1 MEVHFLTIFP
11 EFFECA
17 KEFGLFRIAIVRNVL
32 SYYVHN
38 LRDFTK
44 DKHKTTDDAPYGGGA
59 GMVMLVEPIVKGI
72 EYIEENYGKQFK
84 ILTSPQGVKLDQ
96 SLAKELS
103 LKEKILF
110 IPTHYEGV
118 DERVMS
124 YVDMEISIGDYILS
138 GGEIAS
144 LVILDTALR
153 LVEGLLHNKASL
165 SEETFESKLLE
176 YPQYTRPFDFR
187 GESVP
192 EVLRS
197 GNHKEIERFRKKESL
212 RRTLLKRPDLL
223 IKHDFTKEEK
233 ELLKEIAE
241 EIEELIRRIND

>member
-1 MEVHFLTIFP
+1 MEAHFLTIFP

-17 KEFGLFRIAIVRNVL
+17 RSFGLFRVGIERNIL
-32 SYYVHN
+32 YYYVHN

-44 DKHKTTDDAPYGGGA
+44 DKHKTTDDTPYGGGA
-59 GMVMLVEPIVKGI
+59 GMVMLVEPIVKGV

-84 ILTSPQGVKLDQ
+84 ILTSPQGIKLDQ
-96 SLAKELS
+96 TLAKELS
-103 LKEKILF
+103 SKEKILF

-118 DERVMS
+118 DERVMNF
-124 YVDMEISIGDYILS
+124 VDMEVSIGDYVLS

-144 LVILDTALR
+144 LVILDAALR
-153 LVEGLLHNKASL
+153 LVEGLLHNKESL
-165 SEETFESKLLE
+165 SEETFESNLLE

-212 RRTLLKRPDLL
+212 KRTLLKRPDLL
-223 IKHDFTKEEK
+223 LKHEFTKEEK
-233 ELLKEIAE
+233 ELLKEIGL
-241 EIEELIRRIND
+241 EIEELIRRIT

>member
-84 ILTSPQGVKLDQ
+84 ILTSPQGIKLDQ
-96 SLAKELS
+96 TLAKELS
-103 LKEKILF
+103 SKEKILF

-118 DERVMS
+118 DERIMNF
-124 YVDMEISIGDYILS
+124 VDMEVSIGDYVLS

-144 LVILDTALR
+144 LVILDAALR
-153 LVEGLLHNKASL
+153 LVEGLLHNKESL
-165 SEETFESKLLE
+165 SEETFESNLLE

-212 RRTLLKRPDLL
+212 KRTLLKRPDLL
-223 IKHDFTKEEK
+223 LKHEFTKEEK
-233 ELLKEIAE
+233 ELLKEIGL
-241 EIEELIRRIND
+241 EIEELIRRIT

>member
-17 KEFGLFRIAIVRNVL
+17 KDFGLFKVAREKLVL

-44 DKHKTTDDAPYGGGA
+44 DKHKSTDDTPYGGGA

-72 EYIEENYGKQFK
+72 EFVEENYGKQFK
-84 ILTSPQGVKLDQ
+84 ILTSPQGVKFSED
-96 SLAKELS
+96 LAKEIS
-103 LKEKILF
+103 TKEKLLF

-118 DERVMS
+118 DERVMN
-124 YVDMEISIGDYILS
+124 YIDMEISIGDYILS

-144 LVILDTALR
+144 LVILDASLR
-153 LVEGLLHNKASL
+153 LVEGLLHNKESL
-165 SEETFESKLLE
+165 SEESFENYLLE
-176 YPQYTRPFDFR
+176 YPQYTRPYDFR
-187 GESVP
+187 GETVP
-192 EVLRS
+192 DVLRS
-197 GNHKEIERFRKKESL
+197 GNHKEIEKFRKMESL

-223 IKHDFTKEEK
+223 LKRAFSEEEK
-233 ELLKEIAE
+233 ELLKEIFND
-241 EIEELIRRIND
+241 IEDLIRRLT